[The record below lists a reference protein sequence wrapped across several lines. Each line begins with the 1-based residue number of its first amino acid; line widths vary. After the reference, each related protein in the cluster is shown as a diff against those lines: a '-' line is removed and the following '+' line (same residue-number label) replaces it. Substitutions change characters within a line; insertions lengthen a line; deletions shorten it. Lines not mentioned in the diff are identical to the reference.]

1 MELRRL
7 ELEKLLPHPRNPRR
21 IDDDA
26 FEGLKTSI
34 TTFGYVEPI
43 VWNERTGRV
52 VGGHQRLKALRDL
65 GEREA
70 EVVVVDLSETEE
82 LALNVTLNNRH
93 VAGEWT
99 TGLAPILDELKAV
112 LGEGFTSLRFEQL
125 NTDLAELE
133 VDLDKPLLAN
143 ISEDE
148 VPELPD
154 TPVTQPGDLWQLGSH
169 RVLCGDSTNWTEV
182 ETLMQG
188 TRASIC
194 FTDPPWNVAYGSS
207 HNPKW
212 KTRAITNDDLGKDFP
227 AFCESFCANIKKATA
242 PGAAVYMVMSAQE
255 WPVIDSTLRESGFH
269 WSSTIIWAKDSL
281 VLSRKD
287 YHTQYEPIW
296 YGWNEAAA
304 RLYPLRD
311 RQQSDLWS
319 IARPRRSDDHPTTK
333 PVALVARALLNSSR
347 GKDIVFEPFAGSGS
361 TLIACE
367 QTNRTC
373 YAIEL
378 EPRYVDVVCRRYYN
392 LTGISPVR
400 ESDDVSFVDSRAE
413 VQDG

>member
-1 MELRRL
+1 
-7 ELEKLLPHPRNPRR
+7 
-21 IDDDA
+21 
-26 FEGLKTSI
+26 
-34 TTFGYVEPI
+34 
-43 VWNERTGRV
+43 
-52 VGGHQRLKALRDL
+52 
-65 GEREA
+65 
-70 EVVVVDLSETEE
+70 
-82 LALNVTLNNRH
+82 
-93 VAGEWT
+93 
-99 TGLAPILDELKAV
+99 
-112 LGEGFTSLRFEQL
+112 
-125 NTDLAELE
+125 
-133 VDLDKPLLAN
+133 
-143 ISEDE
+143 
-148 VPELPD
+148 
-154 TPVTQPGDLWQLGSH
+154 
-169 RVLCGDSTNWTEV
+169 
-182 ETLMQG
+182 MQG

-212 KTRAITNDDLGKDFP
+212 KTRQITNDDLGKDFP
-227 AFCESFCANIKKATA
+227 AFCESFCGNIKKATT

-255 WPVIDSTLRESGFH
+255 WPVIDSTLRDSGFH

-296 YGWNEAAA
+296 YGWNGAAA

-319 IARPRRSDDHPTTK
+319 IARPRRSDEHPTTK

-347 GKDIVFEPFAGSGS
+347 ARDVVFEPFAGSGS
-361 TLIACE
+361 TLVACE

-378 EPRYVDVVCRRYYN
+378 EPRYVDVVCRRFYN

-400 ESDDVSFVDSRAE
+400 ESDNVSFVDSSAE
-413 VQDG
+413 VKDD